1 MQEPKD
7 KRTKDWKEWNRL
19 KQQELFDADLG
30 VEVTESYGLG
40 DLVNDIT
47 EKTGIKKLVGD
58 CKPCEER
65 RKKWNDI
72 TLFKRHKVARCLT
85 EEQEQRYKEFKD
97 TRKPKQWNDSEI
109 RLLVEL
115 YSHVF
120 AIQYQSKDICRN
132 CSGSGK
138 KLQEIEKKLD
148 EVFAK

>member
-97 TRKPKQWNDSEI
+97 TRKPKQWNDKEI